1 MTLQKILKVALK
13 GLLVFFGVLALFI
26 VYLKISEPKRIY
38 TLNSELDITE
48 LPDDLKQTFFNT
60 FDRYTKVTAPNG
72 GAIHIVAQHQI
83 TNEQLIRCR
92 NILEHYLKDY
102 PDSVYGKD
110 KSDIANKMVENNA
123 VLTLLNGQ
131 DDGNLI
137 NLIRVGIS
145 GIFGQALFYNEIQV
159 EGHDWYV
166 DQNYNHRDASYEEI
180 LHFVHD
186 NGIGVDGRNS
196 LPGAMPDFQKEIR
209 AAQINGQENG
219 IWASGEREQDWIQE
233 LEEEN
238 SLSQEYLASVIDSYY
253 GLWGAWNTAEGGMWG
268 IYKAKT
274 REELVTHDSEGYKL
288 MQNKFFHPYLTYNAR
303 IHDGFNGT
311 YSLKFDAAVPY
322 TNHSRYLKDITLLG
336 ANDIDV
342 IVNELDNDV
351 TGNAGVNTIIFSGK
365 STEYTIQKGD
375 DHIAIN
381 DSILSRDGN
390 NILRK
395 IDTIRFS
402 DTSIQY

>member
-186 NGIGVDGRNS
+186 NGIGVDGHNS

-209 AAQINGQENG
+209 AAQINGQKNG

-253 GLWGAWNTAEGGMWG
+253 GLWGAWN
-268 IYKAKT
+268 
-274 REELVTHDSEGYKL
+274 LSL
-288 MQNKFFHPYLTYNAR
+288 
-303 IHDGFNGT
+303 IH
-311 YSLKFDAAVPY
+311 
-322 TNHSRYLKDITLLG
+322 I
-336 ANDIDV
+336 
-342 IVNELDNDV
+342 
-351 TGNAGVNTIIFSGK
+351 
-365 STEYTIQKGD
+365 
-375 DHIAIN
+375 
-381 DSILSRDGN
+381 
-390 NILRK
+390 
-395 IDTIRFS
+395 
-402 DTSIQY
+402 